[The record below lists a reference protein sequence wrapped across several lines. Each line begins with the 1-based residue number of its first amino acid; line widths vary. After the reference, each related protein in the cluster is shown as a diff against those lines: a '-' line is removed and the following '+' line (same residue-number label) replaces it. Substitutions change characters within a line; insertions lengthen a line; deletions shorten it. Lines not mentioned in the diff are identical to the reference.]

1 MLLTDD
7 DLKTAIHAVERAH
20 GNRFVAAAALGIP
33 RGTLQDRLRQA
44 VSRGLLPAMPPTSL
58 AVRRA
63 AEGERADQTIDQA
76 IDHDIASSQ
85 SRASRNDVAAKYRES
100 LSTIQAQR
108 RALEASYALA
118 QPVETF
124 TIEPQHGDGTSEG
137 TVIALASDWH
147 IEEEVGKEVGGLNVY
162 NLDIAQACAAQYF
175 RAVVS
180 LTRMLQQDVRIDH
193 LVLGL
198 LGDFISGD
206 IHDELRERCQLR
218 PTEAIVMAQRILVS
232 GIEFILTHSNLTILA
247 VCKSGNHARTTKKVF
262 VSNEQGHSLEYL
274 MYQHLAAYF
283 RTEPRVAFQIDEAY
297 LSYADVYGR
306 TCAFHH
312 GHHVHYQGGVGG
324 LTIPMNKAIDRWN
337 DGREASVY
345 FNGHHHTPF
354 DGERFVSNG
363 SMIGHSAFSVSIKA
377 PYSEPKQ
384 WLTLMDKRRG
394 RTGRWPIL
402 FDDRK
407 ARHAAA

>member
-1 MLLTDD
+1 MVTKPNADNVLR
-7 DLKTAIHAVERAH
+7 AAVRAVEKADGHRGRAA
-20 GNRFVAAAALGIP
+20 VALGIP
-33 RGTLQDRLRQA
+33 VGTLKDRLRQA
-44 VSRGLLPAMPPTSL
+44 VTSGLIQAFPRTFL
-58 AVRRA
+58 ATRYA
-63 AEGERADQTIDQA
+63 AEGERPEQTIDDDLARQK
-76 IDHDIASSQ
+76 
-85 SRASRNDVAAKYRES
+85 SRVGQKDVERKYQES
-100 LSTIQAQR
+100 LATIDAQR

-118 QPVETF
+118 RPVETVV
-124 TIEPQHGDGTSEG
+124 IEPKHGGSTSEA
-137 TVIALASDWH
+137 TAIALAGDWH

-162 NLDIAQACAAQYF
+162 NLDIAQACAAQFF

-180 LTRMLQQDVRIDH
+180 LTRMSQQDVKIEH

-218 PTEAIVMAQRILVS
+218 PTEAIVMAQRMLVS
-232 GIEFILTHSNLTILA
+232 GIEFILNHSKVSILA

-274 MYQHLAAYF
+274 MYQHLAAHF
-283 RTEPRVAFQIDEAY
+283 RSEKRVQFQIDE
-297 LSYADVYGR
+297 SYHSYVQIYRETA
-306 TCAFHH
+306 AFHH
-312 GHHVHYQGGVGG
+312 GHHVNYQGGVGG

-337 DGREASVY
+337 EARPATVY
-345 FNGHHHTPF
+345 FNGHHHTSL

-377 PYSEPKQ
+377 PYGEPRQ
-384 WLTLMDKRRG
+384 WFNLIDKRRG

-402 FDDRK
+402 FDNRK
-407 ARHAAA
+407 ATRAA